1 VNLGRLTA
9 AAVVT
14 WLVHIGLTSL
24 VWGSLLPGMLPPNAP
39 LLRAPG
45 EMNLVL
51 GYAASLLGL
60 FVFAYAYAKGYEGGP
75 GALEGLR
82 FGVVVGLLL
91 ACFSGVWSYVMMPF
105 TGAFAAAMIVDAIA
119 EMAIFGTVVG
129 LIYKP
134 LARRK

>member
-14 WLVHIGLTSL
+14 WLVHIGLTTA
-24 VWGSLLPGMLPPNAP
+24 VWSALLPGVQSQNAAV
-39 LLRAPG
+39 LRAPA
-45 EMNLVL
+45 EMNLVA
-51 GYAASLLGL
+51 GYAASLVGF

-75 GALEGLR
+75 GLVEGLR

-91 ACFSGVWSYVMMPF
+91 ACFSGVWSYVMMPVA
-105 TGAFAAAMIVDAIA
+105 GSFAAAMVVDAIV
-119 EMAIFGTVVG
+119 EMAVFGMVVG

-134 LARRK
+134 SARRK

>member
-1 VNLGRLTA
+1 MNLGRLTA

-24 VWGSLLPGMLPPNAP
+24 VWSSLLPGVLPQNAP

-91 ACFSGVWSYVMMPF
+91 ACFSGVWSYVMMPVSG
-105 TGAFAAAMIVDAIA
+105 TFAAAMIVDAIV
-119 EMAIFGTVVG
+119 EMAIFGVVVG

-134 LARRK
+134 RAGRK